1 MHRRRFLQVGTG
13 AALGWLLFPA
23 CRAESGEGNMAGSPT
38 GKIDR
43 LEKTPEEWRKILTRE
58 QYAVL
63 FGDGT
68 ERPFS
73 SPLNGEKR
81 FGTYLCAACL
91 LPLFRS
97 DDKFDSGTG
106 WPSFFRP
113 IEGHVG
119 TKRDFRL
126 LLPRTEYHCERCGS
140 HQGHVFNDGPP
151 PTGKRYCNNGVAL
164 EFVPEG
170 TPLPEPRK

>member
-1 MHRRRFLQVGTG
+1 MHRREFLQVGTG

-23 CRAESGEGNMAGSPT
+23 CRLDRGDESMAGSSE
-38 GKIDR
+38 GKIER
-43 LEKTPEEWRKILTRE
+43 LDKPSAEWRKILTPE

-63 FGDGT
+63 FGKGT

-73 SPLNGEKR
+73 CPLNGEKR
-81 FGTYLCAACL
+81 FGTFLCAACR

-97 DDKFDSGTG
+97 DDKFDSGSG
-106 WPSFFRP
+106 WPSFFSP

-119 TKRDFRL
+119 TSRDFRL
-126 LLPRTEYHCERCGS
+126 VLPRTEVHCIRCGG
-140 HQGHVFNDGPP
+140 HLGHVFDDGPR
-151 PTGKRYCNNGVAL
+151 PTGKRYCVNGVAL

-170 TPLPEPRK
+170 TPLPEPRN